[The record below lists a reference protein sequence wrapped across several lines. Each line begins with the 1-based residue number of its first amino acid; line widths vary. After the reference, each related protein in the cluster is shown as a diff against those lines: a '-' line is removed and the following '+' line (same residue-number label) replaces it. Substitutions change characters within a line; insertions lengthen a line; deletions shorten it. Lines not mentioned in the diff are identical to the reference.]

1 MLLLVGAAAALVGLW
16 LGPALVH
23 DGAAAPI
30 WDTIGLVGIV
40 LIGLAV
46 AVWLLS
52 MSFLLWLLRGQR
64 RLRRQRRRQRRRR

>member
-1 MLLLVGAAAALVGLW
+1 MLLLVGAAAVLVGLW
-16 LGPALVH
+16 LGPALVN

-40 LIGLAV
+40 LVGLAV

-64 RLRRQRRRQRRRR
+64 RLRRQRRRRR